1 MSTVGLVL
9 HGQLR
14 LTLCGPSQQDVQ
26 TVIRATG
33 ACEDSNTDPP
43 DVEIH
48 FTANAT
54 ADLVWKQMGE
64 RDALAAGKRFAIAPA
79 DTASP
84 VEVKLPGD
92 QDRAPYRLTYPTGIR
107 RRLPLLRSMIN
118 RKCVDKQ
125 MLGIH
130 ATAFTLSGRGYL
142 ACGWPRGGKTGV
154 MLAYLLQG
162 AEYLAAEWV
171 YVGSNGRTMHGVPE
185 PLRLRDWH
193 LQQGAKR
200 LENVAFGDRLRML
213 GSRAAAKT
221 TAGIAGLTG
230 RFWPRLGRSLRKL
243 AAALDRHRYIDR
255 PAAAWLGK
263 ELRPRSAPLDTLLFV
278 GTHTGT
284 DIRVTPLTAAVAK
297 RRLVALQ
304 DEDLNDLTTVYR
316 RWSYAMSDPAD
327 CRDQFE
333 RKRDALFDRLLEDKA
348 IYAVDHPH
356 NVNLTDL
363 FQTLESSL
371 KKTCLQSL

>member
-1 MSTVGLVL
+1 MSTVGLAL
-9 HGQLR
+9 HGQIR

-33 ACEDSNTDPP
+33 ACEDSSTDPP

-64 RDALAAGKRFAIAPA
+64 RDALAAGKRFAILSA

-84 VEVKLPGD
+84 IEIEMPND
-92 QDRAPYRLTYPTGIR
+92 QAGAPYRLTYPTGIR
-107 RRLPLLRSMIN
+107 GRLPLLRSMIN
-118 RKCVDKQ
+118 RQCVNKQ
-125 MLGIH
+125 ILGIH
-130 ATAFTLSGRGYL
+130 ATAFTMSGRGYL

-171 YVGSNGRTMHGVPE
+171 YVGPDGRIMHGVPE
-185 PLRLRDWH
+185 SIRLRDWH
-193 LQQGAKR
+193 LQQGATR
-200 LENVAFGDRLRML
+200 LENVAWMDRLRML
-213 GSRAAAKT
+213 GSRATAKT
-221 TAGIAGLTG
+221 TAAMAGLVG
-230 RFWPRLGRSLRKL
+230 VFWPRLGRSLRKL

-255 PAAAWLGK
+255 PAAVWLAK
-263 ELRPRSAPLDTLLFV
+263 ELRPRSASLDTILFV

-284 DIRVTPLTAAVAK
+284 DIRVTPLSAAVAK

-304 DEDLNDLTTVYR
+304 DEDLNDLTTVSR
-316 RWSYAMSDPAD
+316 RWSYAMSDPVD
-327 CRDQFE
+327 CRDRFE
-333 RKRDALFDRLLEDKA
+333 PQRDVLLDRLLEDKA

-356 NVNLTDL
+356 NVNLSDL